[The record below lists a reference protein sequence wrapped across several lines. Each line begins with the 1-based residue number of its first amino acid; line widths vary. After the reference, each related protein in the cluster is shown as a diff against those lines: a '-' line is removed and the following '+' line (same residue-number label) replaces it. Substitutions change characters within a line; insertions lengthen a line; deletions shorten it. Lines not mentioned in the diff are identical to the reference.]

1 MEYSTDRVEDP
12 QELRCSADE
21 EGQGMTMGES
31 DSIWAKKGATLSDK
45 SAREEFGLTQ
55 EEIIE
60 AIKAGKLQYR
70 HNNMYGNPYFKLI
83 RSEVEALVD
92 EKYGEDYLNRKRTKK
107 ELAEINSQLRKLK
120 TQIVSLEKRKA
131 QLMSDTAEKED
142 A

>member
-1 MEYSTDRVEDP
+1 MNT
-12 QELRCSADE
+12 
-21 EGQGMTMGES
+21 GES

-45 SAREEFGLTQ
+45 SAREEFGITQ
-55 EEIIE
+55 DEIIE

-83 RSEVEALVD
+83 RSEVESLVVG
-92 EKYGEDYLNRKRTKK
+92 KYGKDYLNKQKTKK

-131 QLMSDTAEKED
+131 ELMSDLAKKEN

>member
-1 MEYSTDRVEDP
+1 
-12 QELRCSADE
+12 
-21 EGQGMTMGES
+21 MTMGES